1 MNKLWIFGDSFS
13 VPFWTVGDTSWRADY
28 VKWKGYIPKSYP
40 ELLADTLNLKCI
52 NLAKSG
58 SDNYTI
64 LDSIIPYLNA
74 IKQTDI
80 IIVGWSNTLRFR
92 VANKTNTFT
101 TIHPKALDNIF
112 EQNSTQQ
119 IFELSNSTITE
130 FSINRD
136 NAVYIDELNNY
147 IKLLNF
153 TFSNNIIIHWSPF
166 ELDKYGLLTTTP
178 SLSNLETTSQETN
191 KIVKDNHF
199 SENAHKLIA
208 NQLIDVIT
216 NFKVNGFKKIIV

>member
-13 VPFWTVGDTSWRADY
+13 VPFWKEGDTSWRADY
-28 VKWKGYIPKSYP
+28 VNWKGYIPKCYA
-40 ELLADTLNLKCI
+40 ELIADTLNLKCI

-92 VANKTNTFT
+92 VANKLNTFT
-101 TIHPKALDNIF
+101 TIHPKVLDKIF
-112 EQNSTQQ
+112 EQNKNQQ
-119 IFELSNSTITE
+119 KFELSNSAITE

-136 NAVYIDELNNY
+136 NPIYIDELNNY

-153 TFSNNIIIHWSPF
+153 TFSNHVIIHWSPF
-166 ELDKYGLLTTTP
+166 ELDKFGLLTTTP

-208 NQLIDVIT
+208 EQLIDVIA
-216 NFKVNGFKKIIV
+216 NFKINGFKKIIV